1 VADIDGLLRSLQ
13 ATGMSG
19 YEAKAY
25 LALIGADGPLNGYEV
40 AKRSGV
46 PRSTVYE
53 TLAKLLARGAA
64 FEVRSSDDNTAYVA
78 LPPDALIRRLR
89 QSFETH
95 LDQLA
100 EELPQ
105 VAGPAHGNLL
115 HNLEG
120 RSAVLSRAT
129 DLIDRAEHDL
139 YLSAW
144 ADELREFG
152 APLAR
157 AAARNVDT
165 SILHFGDVPSGT
177 AAIPGPGHAYPHV
190 FAPPDVVLNRVGCRL
205 FIVVADR
212 EAVLVG
218 GAVDDSMWGVYS
230 DDPAL
235 VLVAIEYVRHDIAF
249 QVLARR
255 VGLDA
260 VNELFETDPTL
271 LRLATGRG
279 APGLERRVMRS

>member
-1 VADIDGLLRSLQ
+1 MADIDGLLRSLQ

-64 FEVRSSDDNTAYVA
+64 FEVRSSDDSTAYVS

-95 LDQLA
+95 VDQLA
-100 EELPQ
+100 EALPQ
-105 VAGPAHGNLL
+105 VAGPAASNLL

-120 RSAVLSRAT
+120 RAAVLSRAT

-144 ADELREFG
+144 GDELGEFNT
-152 APLAR
+152 ALAR
-157 AAARNVDT
+157 AGARGVDA
-165 SILHFGDVPSGT
+165 SILHFGDLAPL
-177 AAIPGPGHAYPHV
+177 AATMPVLRHAYPHV
-190 FAPPDVVLNRVGCRL
+190 FAPPDVVLERVGCRL
-205 FIVVADR
+205 LIVVADR
-212 EAVLVG
+212 DAVLVG

-249 QVLARR
+249 LVLARR

-279 APGLERRVMRS
+279 APGLERRATRS